1 MFLSL
6 KNIPKVSWSSKKPL
20 NFKPK
25 ISTFFFLC
33 FGLTLFGLGEG
44 LLLVSSTGASPWS
57 VLAQGISLNVNY
69 SIGIITFF
77 ISLFVIFLW
86 IFLNQKPGIGTVL
99 NAIIIALMIDFSLN
113 VFDVPENYFSQI
125 LMAISAVLLVGI
137 GSGFYLVANLGPGPR
152 DGLMT
157 GLQKKTNL
165 PIASVRAFLEISVVS
180 IGWYLGG
187 TVGVGTLMFAFGV
200 GPAVALGLFIVS
212 RIFLKSKKKP
222 PNYKI

>member
-1 MFLSL
+1 MFLSI
-6 KNIPKVSWSSKKPL
+6 KNIPKVYWSSKKPL

-200 GPAVALGLFIVS
+200 RPAVALGLFIVS

>member
-113 VFDVPENYFSQI
+113 VFDVPENHFSQI

>member
-137 GSGFYLVANLGPGPR
+137 GSGFYLAANLGPGPR